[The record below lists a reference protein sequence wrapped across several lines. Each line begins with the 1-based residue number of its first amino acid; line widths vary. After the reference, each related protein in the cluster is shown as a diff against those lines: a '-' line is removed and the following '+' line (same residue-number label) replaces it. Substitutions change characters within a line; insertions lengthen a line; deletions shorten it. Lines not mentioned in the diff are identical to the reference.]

1 MSADAIERFAA
12 EYRFSEEERDDVLA
26 AYVAAEGDMDAV
38 YEGVMLSNVLE
49 DDERFRGII
58 DEAIEKGEVEGYKAY
73 TKETKK
79 RRNERLRAAKAEASE
94 AQEYAKELGVHDQLF
109 GDASGSGPAKSKKG
123 KKKKDDSEDALAALI
138 KKNQQTRAGFL
149 DSLEEKYAPQSKS
162 KKGRKRQ
169 VEEEPSEEAFQA
181 AAARLKK
188 GPAESKADSSGSSRK
203 RTRR

>member
-1 MSADAIERFAA
+1 
-12 EYRFSEEERDDVLA
+12 
-26 AYVAAEGDMDAV
+26 MDAV

-58 DEAIEKGEVEGYKAY
+58 DKAIEEGEVEGYKAY

-94 AQEYAKELGVHDQLF
+94 AQEYAKELGVHDELF
-109 GDASGSGPAKSKKG
+109 GEDGGGGPAKGKKAKEG

-138 KKNQQTRAGFL
+138 KRNQQTRAGFL
-149 DSLEEKYAPQSKS
+149 DSLEEKYAPQGKT
-162 KKGRKRQ
+162 KKGRKRR

-203 RTRR
+203 KTRR

>member
-1 MSADAIERFAA
+1 
-12 EYRFSEEERDDVLA
+12 
-26 AYVAAEGDMDAV
+26 MDAV

-49 DDERFRGII
+49 DDERFRRII
-58 DEAIEKGEVEGYKAY
+58 DAAIEEGEVEGYKAY

-109 GDASGSGPAKSKKG
+109 GEGGGSGPAKGKKG
-123 KKKKDDSEDALAALI
+123 KSKKKDDGSEDALAALI
-138 KKNQQTRAGFL
+138 KRNQQTRAGFL
-149 DSLEEKYAPQSKS
+149 DSLEEKYAPQGKA
-162 KKGRKRQ
+162 KKGKKRR

-203 RTRR
+203 KTRR

>member
-1 MSADAIERFAA
+1 MDAI
-12 EYRFSEEERDDVLA
+12 
-26 AYVAAEGDMDAV
+26 
-38 YEGVMLSNVLE
+38 YEKVMLSNVLE

-58 DEAIEKGEVEGYKAY
+58 DAAIEEGEVEGYKAY

-109 GDASGSGPAKSKKG
+109 GDAEGPAKGKKG

-138 KKNQQTRAGFL
+138 KRNQQTRAGFL
-149 DSLEEKYAPQSKS
+149 DSLEEKYAPQNKS

-203 RTRR
+203 KTRR